1 MALGLELRLEKGLI
15 IHHSTLLL
23 LLLLQAVS
31 MVDEVMKSCERS
43 AESVILFSDEM
54 ASVVQRRTIDPAILS
69 HLGEEVTT
77 KFQEDYLVELTTDPP
92 QPVNNLPVEFQYS
105 LDQTEDG
112 SIALNLFSLVCAPP
126 GGGRRGGER
135 GGGVR
140 CMAAQFRLLWVCE
153 KVLKGN
159 LEGVDA
165 LLGCPVVLCSQE
177 KLVAGVFEELPLQQ
191 RLDVCLSHFHCI
203 NWFRELV

>member
-1 MALGLELRLEKGLI
+1 MALGLLEKGLI
-15 IHHSTLLL
+15 IHHSHL

-92 QPVNNLPVEFQYS
+92 QPVNSLPVEFQYS

-126 GGGRRGGER
+126 GKRGGER

-177 KLVAGVFEELPLQQ
+177 KLVAGVFEGLPLQQ